1 MLSSSTTVQHD
12 ETERLK
18 SLLQYEILDTL
29 PDPAFDEI
37 ARMAASICQAPY
49 AFIGFL
55 DWSRVWFKSTVGF
68 SARQIRRNGSPCQ
81 FLLLDAKPLLISDAL
96 ADHRFASSGI
106 VLDTGI
112 KCRSYAAAPL
122 FSASGMI
129 LGTIAVCS
137 LEANAFSRS
146 NLESLQVLARQ
157 IVTRLE
163 LYATGHTQENVVRS
177 RQRSEQAL
185 TVERNFVA
193 AVLNTIS
200 ALVLVFD
207 TAGRIVRFNRACE
220 TISGYTFADLAGRA
234 FPEELFPPGE
244 RETAIRIFEQVR
256 TGGTTESYEID
267 WRTKSG
273 RMRRIA
279 WTATSL
285 VNAQDEVGFVIM
297 TGADVT
303 EHREAET
310 ALRTSEERYRQL
322 VESSLGFICTHDLNG
337 ILLSINS
344 HAAVTLGYAVEELV
358 GTPLR
363 EYIDSDHLAEY
374 DAYFEA
380 LKESPDQDQQ
390 GRFYLRGKSGQL
402 CIVAYRN
409 KLLQF
414 PGAEPVVLS
423 HGIDITEQTQ
433 AEEELNALTRRH
445 ESILDSVGDGIW
457 GMDMEG
463 RLTFINRS
471 GAEMLGYSPQD
482 LLGQDMHALVHH
494 SHADGT
500 PYPAEESPIFSSV
513 KLETPLHIDDDVFW
527 RKDGKALPV
536 EYVACPLVE
545 NGHVD
550 GIVVAFAD
558 VTERRRLDRM
568 KDEFIATVSHEL
580 RTPLTSLR
588 AALGLV
594 ASGALEKRPE
604 KVRPMLDIA
613 LANCD
618 RLVRLVNDIVDF
630 ERIGSGSLPLH
641 KAEWNAI
648 DLLRRAMDPERAT
661 AARAGL
667 TFRIDAQPVDVWA
680 DGDRILQVLGNLIR
694 NAIKFSEKG
703 GEIRLAARASSDK
716 EVAFEVQDQGAGIP
730 AEKLDLIFER
740 FQQADASDSRLQ
752 GGTGLG
758 LALCRGI
765 INQHGG
771 RIWAKS
777 APGSGSTFYFTVE
790 QYVPGD
796 EASDEVEPES
806 SAEASNEAS
815 QS

>member
-1 MLSSSTTVQHD
+1 MLSSSSSVQHD

-37 ARMAASICQAPY
+37 ARMAASICNAPY

-68 SARQIRRNGSPCQ
+68 TARQIRRNGSPCQ
-81 FLLLDAKPLLISDAL
+81 FLLLDAKPLIISDAL

-112 KCRSYAAAPL
+112 RCRSYAAAPL

-129 LGTIAVCS
+129 LGTVAVCS
-137 LEANAFSRS
+137 PEANAFSRS

-157 IVTRLE
+157 VITRLE

-207 TAGRIVRFNRACE
+207 IAGRIVRFNRACE

-244 RETAIRIFEQVR
+244 RQTAIRVFEEVR
-256 TGGTTESYEID
+256 SGDKTESFEIN

-273 RMRRIA
+273 GTRRIA

-303 EHREAET
+303 EQREAET

-322 VESSLGFICTHDLNG
+322 VESSLAFIFTHDLNG
-337 ILLSINS
+337 LLLSINS
-344 HAAVTLGYAVEELV
+344 HAAGTLGYSAEELA

-363 EYIDSDHLAEY
+363 NYIDPDRLAEY

-380 LKESPDQDQQ
+380 LKQDTDQEYQ
-390 GRFYLRGKSGQL
+390 GRFYLRGKTGQL

-409 KLLQF
+409 RLLHL
-414 PGAEPVVLS
+414 PGADPVVLS
-423 HGIDITEQTQ
+423 HGIDITEQTK
-433 AEEELNALTRRH
+433 AEEELTALTRQH
-445 ESILDSVGDGIW
+445 QSILDSVGDGIW
-457 GMDMEG
+457 GVDMEG
-463 RLTFINRS
+463 RVTFINRS
-471 GAEMLGYSPQD
+471 GAAMLGYTPQE
-482 LLGQDMHALVHH
+482 LLGQNMHALVHH
-494 SHADGT
+494 THADGS
-500 PYPAEESPIFSSV
+500 PYPAEECPLTGS
-513 KLETPLHIDDDVFW
+513 LTRETPLHVSDDVFW
-527 RKDGKALPV
+527 RKDGTSLPV

-545 NGHVD
+545 NGRAD
-550 GIVVAFAD
+550 GIVVAFTD

-594 ASGALEKRPE
+594 ASGALENRPE
-604 KVRPMLDIA
+604 KIRPMLDIA

-618 RLVRLVNDIVDF
+618 RLIRLVNDIVDF
-630 ERIGSGSLPLH
+630 ERIESGNLPLH

-648 DLLRRAMDPERAT
+648 DLLRRAMDPERAS

-667 TFRIDAQPVDVWA
+667 HFRIDAEPVDVWV

-694 NAIKFSEKG
+694 NAVKFSEKG
-703 GEIRLAARASSDK
+703 GEIRLAAQAINEK
-716 EVAFEVQDQGAGIP
+716 EVTFEVQDHGAGIP

-758 LALCRGI
+758 LALARGI
-765 INQHGG
+765 VHQHGG

-777 APGSGSTFYFTVE
+777 NPGSGSTFYFTVE
-790 QYVPGD
+790 MSVPKD
-796 EASDEVEPES
+796 ESETTEEKEPEASPS
-806 SAEASNEAS
+806 
-815 QS
+815 

>member
-1 MLSSSTTVQHD
+1 MLLSPTPVQHD
-12 ETERLK
+12 ESERLK
-18 SLLQYEILDTL
+18 SLQHYEILDTL

-37 ARMAASICQAPY
+37 AYMAASVCNAPY
-49 AFIGFL
+49 AFIGFV

-68 SARQIRRNGSPCQ
+68 AARQIRRNGSPCQ
-81 FLLLDAKPLLISDAL
+81 FLLLEGKPLLIADAST
-96 ADHRFASSGI
+96 DHRFAPPGI
-106 VLDTGI
+106 ILADAV

-122 FSASGMI
+122 FSAAGAI

-137 LEANAFSRS
+137 REPNAFTRHD
-146 NLESLQVLARQ
+146 LETLQILGRQ
-157 IVTRLE
+157 ISTRLE
-163 LYATGHTQENVVRS
+163 LYATGHVQENVLRS

-220 TISGYTFADLAGRA
+220 AISGYSFGDLAGRS
-234 FPEELFPPGE
+234 FPEDLFPPGD
-244 RETAIRIFEQVR
+244 RQTAIRIFERVR
-256 TGGTTESYEID
+256 AGNATESYEIN

-285 VNAQDEVGFVIM
+285 TNAQGEASFVIM

-303 EHREAET
+303 EQRTAET

-337 ILLSINS
+337 SLLSINS
-344 HAAVTLGYAVEELV
+344 HAAATLGYQPQELI

-363 EYIDSDHLAEY
+363 DHVDPEHLADY
-374 DAYFEA
+374 DSYSVA
-380 LKESPDQDQQ
+380 LAQAPDQDHQ

-402 CIVAYRN
+402 SIVAYRN
-409 KLLQF
+409 RQV
-414 PGAEPVVLS
+414 PGNDPFVLS

-433 AEEELNALTRRH
+433 AEEELNALTRQH
-445 ESILDSVGDGIW
+445 QSILDSVGDGIF
-457 GMDMEG
+457 GMDLEG

-471 GAEMLGYSPQD
+471 GAGLLDYSPQD
-482 LLGQDMHALVHH
+482 LLGQDMHTLIHH
-494 SHADGT
+494 SRPDGS
-500 PYPAEESPIFSSV
+500 PYPKEDCPILGSV
-513 KLETPLHIDDDVFW
+513 QRETPLHVDDDVFW
-527 RKDGKALPV
+527 RKDGDSLPV
-536 EYVACPLVE
+536 DYVACPLIA
-545 NGHVD
+545 NGRVD

-594 ASGALEKRPE
+594 VGGALEKHPE
-604 KVRPMLDIA
+604 KVPQMLDIA
-613 LANCD
+613 LSNCD

-630 ERIGSGSLPLH
+630 ERIGSGNLPLH
-641 KAEWNAI
+641 KSEWNAI
-648 DLLRRAMDPERAT
+648 DLLRRAMDPERT
-661 AARAGL
+661 SAARAGL
-667 TFRIDAQPVDVWA
+667 TFRIDAQPVDVRV

-694 NAIKFSEKG
+694 NAIKFSESG
-703 GEIRLAARASSDK
+703 GEIRLAAWTSGQD
-716 EVAFEVQDQGAGIP
+716 EVTFEVQDQGEGIP
-730 AEKLDLIFER
+730 AEKLDFIFER
-740 FQQADASDSRLQ
+740 FQQVDASDSRLR

-765 INQHGG
+765 VNQHGG
-771 RIWAKS
+771 RIWAQNN
-777 APGSGSTFYFTVE
+777 PDGGSTLCFTVE
-790 QYVPGD
+790 RHIPD
-796 EASDEVEPES
+796 AEPS
-806 SAEASNEAS
+806 L
-815 QS
+815 